1 MFSKAGFSVRRI
13 VLAGFVGLLLVSSAL
28 VMTAASLPPS
38 YTGWFIVEYNG
49 GRLWFQPSQPGP
61 GQNIIGSTD
70 AADTRS
76 FDLRFSGFHGGNIG
90 QVSFAAD
97 RVGIGT
103 ADPQEKLHV
112 TGSSGQVRILIEGP
126 QTFLT
131 FNNTLTST
139 RLSAIN
145 FETGNVV
152 GWSEAV
158 DIGGYNSNNL
168 SFSDGLA
175 NQTRL
180 FIDPSGNVGIGNFGP
195 LPGQQGNPSAK
206 LHVVGDLIVTGT
218 KSFVQD
224 DPTDPGKQIVYVSLE
239 GPEAGTY
246 IRGTANVVNGEAT
259 VELPEHFSMV
269 TGDEGLTVQLTP
281 LGDYLQLYVV
291 EKSTTRLVIREGQS
305 KSGQFDYL
313 VQGVRKGYENQQV
326 IQDKMR

>member
-1 MFSKAGFSVRRI
+1 MFNKIGFSTRRI
-13 VLAGFVGLLLVSSAL
+13 VLAGVVGLLLVGSAL
-28 VMTAASLPPS
+28 ILTAASQPPS
-38 YTGWFIVEYNG
+38 YTGWFIVENDG
-49 GRLWFQPSQPGP
+49 GRLWLQPSQPGP

-90 QVSFAAD
+90 QVIFAAD

-103 ADPQEKLHV
+103 NDPQEKLHV
-112 TGSSGQVRILIEGP
+112 AGSAGQVRALIEGP

-131 FNNTLTST
+131 FNNTDTST

-168 SFSDGLA
+168 SFFDGLA

-195 LPGQQGNPSAK
+195 LPGQRGNPSAR
-206 LHVVGDLIVTGT
+206 LNVVGDLIVTGT

-224 DPTDPGKQIVYVSLE
+224 DPTDPSKQIVYVSLE

-246 IRGTANVVNGEAT
+246 IRGTAQLVNDEA
-259 VELPEHFSMV
+259 VINLPEHFSLV
-269 TGDEGLTVQLTP
+269 TNDAGLTVQLTP
-281 LGDYLQLYVV
+281 RGEWLQLYLV
-291 EKSTTRLVIREGQS
+291 ETSTKQIIVREAQG

-313 VQGVRKGYENQQV
+313 VQGVRKGYENHHV
-326 IQDKMR
+326 IQDKE